1 MAGEEIKAQPGPQT
15 VFLSTS
21 ADIAIYGGAAG
32 GGKTFGLL
40 IEPLRHVTTNRL
52 FSALFL
58 RRTTPQILNPGGLWD
73 AASNLYPRTGA
84 VPKVGLQEWHWPRGG
99 KVKMSHL
106 EHEISKLNFQG
117 AEIPLI
123 CFDELTH
130 FTESQFW
137 YLVSRNR
144 SMSGVR
150 GYVRA
155 TCNPDPDSFVATLI
169 AWWIDQETGF
179 PIPERAGKI
188 RWVLRINDTLHWGN
202 TRQELIEQFRG
213 KVPNE
218 ALQPKS
224 VTFIPASLNDNAK
237 LMAADPG
244 YYANLLAL
252 PTVERERLLGGN
264 WKIRASAGLYFQR
277 RWLKIAA
284 ALPADIRL
292 VRSWDLAGTEK
303 TETNDPDFTETL
315 LIGEH
320 EKRFFLIEHAYM
332 RGSPQAVQRFVR
344 NTADQDKA
352 AGRSVTISVPQDPG
366 QAGKAQV
373 ATYSELLLGHTVRFS
388 VESRAAQSTSSA
400 PSTKAAKVSRF
411 NPFSAQCE
419 AGNVSY
425 VVAPWNKDF
434 FERLEAFPTAVHD
447 DTADVCSR
455 GFHQLIASPA
465 PARIISF
472 PLIGR

>member
-1 MAGEEIKAQPGPQT
+1 MNK
-15 VFLSTS
+15 
-21 ADIAIYGGAAG
+21 
-32 GGKTFGLL
+32 
-40 IEPLRHVTTNRL
+40 N
-52 FSALFL
+52 
-58 RRTTPQILNPGGLWD
+58 
-73 AASNLYPRTGA
+73 
-84 VPKVGLQEWHWPRGG
+84 
-99 KVKMSHL
+99 
-106 EHEISKLNFQG
+106 
-117 AEIPLI
+117 

-169 AWWIDQETGF
+169 TWCIDQETGF

-224 VTFIPASLNDNAK
+224 VTFIPASLNDNAL
-237 LMAADPG
+237 LMKSGPG

-277 RWLKIAA
+277 RWLKVAA

-292 VRSWDLAGTEK
+292 VRSWDLAGTERPRP
-303 TETNDPDFTETL
+303 TT
-315 LIGEH
+315 
-320 EKRFFLIEHAYM
+320 R
-332 RGSPQAVQRFVR
+332 
-344 NTADQDKA
+344 
-352 AGRSVTISVPQDPG
+352 
-366 QAGKAQV
+366 
-373 ATYSELLLGHTVRFS
+373 
-388 VESRAAQSTSSA
+388 TSHRMSGA
-400 PSTKAAKVSRF
+400 EDRLNLSTKALAALVRRV
-411 NPFSAQCE
+411 Q
-419 AGNVSY
+419 
-425 VVAPWNKDF
+425 
-434 FERLEAFPTAVHD
+434 
-447 DTADVCSR
+447 
-455 GFHQLIASPA
+455 
-465 PARIISF
+465 PARLNSR
-472 PLIGR
+472 PSRRQPNHRPTHSTTPS